1 MENRKNKSH
10 ATKHR
15 RLGMSCVFGFL
26 LLICLAGCAENQ
38 TGTDISGV
46 SGEQP
51 NGKYVCTGYYDILSR
66 DEETSGI
73 WAGCGNFLYSVRNAY
88 YYKGE
93 EIEGSEIET
102 LVEDY
107 DDFEVKTDILRWLI
121 DETGISSKEQLCTLD
136 GCAMNI
142 AGDQEG
148 KPYLIIA
155 SSAAYLGLRDELF
168 LVGLDHEGK
177 VDFHKELEQ
186 GCQPKELSLNANGK
200 LMLLDRNR
208 LLLFNKKGEMVA
220 AKKIDSVGQIVSA
233 CGTTDDEFFFVGME
247 KWLITKRIKVK
258 TEEISDDEH
267 GMTELRYAPG
277 VGVLGRNTEKI
288 YRYSKKDKTW
298 QELLDIVDLDVNPRE
313 MIAWWMGAEDSIY
326 IVTSDSVTDDY
337 CLAVALRKRED
348 EIEKKEV
355 IKLGVNGNADKL
367 QRMAVRFNRSN
378 EKYRVE
384 IVDYMD
390 GINPYSDSKDMEL
403 VFERMKMDFLSGEG
417 PDLICTDLV
426 RIADIP
432 MKELV
437 EDLTPYLNQS
447 DTISRSDFFEE
458 VLQANNCNGALSY
471 LTDSFTISTLLC
483 KASLR
488 EENQGQWTM
497 EDMLSLSE
505 EYPEAL
511 LFQRPVGSRELVRE
525 YSSKQMIENFLM
537 LNQERVFSGEK
548 PDATLLIAVLS
559 KAKEEYELKQEVL
572 NDTYDAL
579 IKKEILLVNANFV
592 DFYDVMRYYLG
603 SFGRQDMKAI
613 GYPSESGQGKS
624 IIVPGMGIGILSTS
638 KHKNAAWVFL
648 EYYISNSD
656 GEDLRYFSSRKSVYD
671 RQMKKAYQFAEEK
684 RNPGEKRDMEED
696 DYMEVSALRCL
707 QDAIDDAIGSD
718 QVIDEVILNIV
729 FDEVP
734 SLYNGDK
741 SAETVADIIGNRV
754 RLYLREK

>member
-26 LLICLAGCAENQ
+26 LLICLVGCAGKQ
-38 TGTDISGV
+38 TEADISGIG
-46 SGEQP
+46 GEQS
-51 NGKYVCTGYYDILSR
+51 NEKYVCTGYYGILSR
-66 DEETSGI
+66 EEKTSGI

-136 GCAMNI
+136 GYAMDI

-148 KPYLIIA
+148 KPYLIVA

-186 GCQPKELSLNANGK
+186 GCQPKELSLNSNGK
-200 LMLLDRNR
+200 LMLIDRNR

-233 CGTTDDEFFFVGME
+233 CGTTDDEFFFTGME
-247 KWLITKRIKVK
+247 KWLITKRIRGN
-258 TEEISDDEH
+258 TEEVLDDEH

-277 VGVLGRNTEKI
+277 VGVLGKNTEKI
-288 YRYSKKDKTW
+288 FRYFENDKTW
-298 QELLDIVDLDVNPRE
+298 KELLDIVDLNISPRD
-313 MIAWWMGAEDSIY
+313 MQMWWMGQEGTIYAVVRDS
-326 IVTSDSVTDDY
+326 DTDGY
-337 CLAVALRKRED
+337 GLAVAQQKSAD
-348 EIEKKEV
+348 EIGNKEV

-367 QRMAVRFNRSN
+367 QRLAVRFNRSSD
-378 EKYRVE
+378 KYHVE

-390 GINPYSDSKDMEL
+390 GINPYSDSKDMETA
-403 VFERMKMDFLSGEG
+403 FARMKIDFVSGEG

-426 RIADIP
+426 RVANIP
-432 MKELV
+432 MDELV

-447 DTISRSDFFEE
+447 DTLNRSDFFEE
-458 VLQANNCNGALSY
+458 VLQASNCNGALAY

-483 KASLR
+483 KSSLLG
-488 EENQGQWTM
+488 EKQEQWTM

-505 EYPEAL
+505 EYPDAL
-511 LFQRPVGSRELVRE
+511 LFQRPFGSRELVRE

-537 LNQERVFSGEK
+537 LNQERVFAGEK

-579 IKKEILLVNANFV
+579 MKNEILLINANFV

-624 IIVPGMGIGILSTS
+624 IIVPGMGMCILSAS
-638 KHKNAAWVFL
+638 KHKDAAWAFL

-656 GEDLRYFSSRKSVYD
+656 REDLGYFSSRKSVFGM
-671 RQMKKAYQFAEEK
+671 QMKKTYQIAEEK
-684 RNPGEKRDMEED
+684 LNLED
-696 DYMEVSALRCL
+696 DEYMEHSALQCL
-707 QDAIDDAIGSD
+707 QEAIDRAIGSD
-718 QVIDEVILNIV
+718 KVIDEAVLDIIYEEIPSF
-729 FDEVP
+729 FD
-734 SLYNGDK
+734 NDK
-741 SAETVADIIGNRV
+741 SVEEVSDIIENRAH
-754 RLYLREK
+754 LYFNEK